1 MSCCY
6 SKRKIQKVEKKYNKR
21 SNNKRSNSNKRIN
34 NKRSNKVSPDT
45 NYDYKNSK
53 VDSEFIEHMRKDV
66 LLCGGCNTAFTL
78 RSEEIK
84 IHCNGCEKFFHC
96 KIAGECQGKDC
107 CIQRP
112 DGSLHRARYCYDCA
126 KIKYDNNQCLCK
138 DCYK

>member
-6 SKRKIQKVEKKYNKR
+6 SKRKIKKIEKKYNNN
-21 SNNKRSNSNKRIN
+21 NNKRRNKIA
-34 NKRSNKVSPDT
+34 PET

-53 VDSEFIEHMRKDV
+53 VNEEFIEHMRKDV

-96 KIAGECQGKDC
+96 KIAGECQGKEC
-107 CIQRP
+107 CIKRQ
-112 DGSLHRARYCYDCA
+112 DGSLHRARYCIECS
-126 KIKYDNNQCLCK
+126 KINYEDNKCLCK
-138 DCYK
+138 ECFSYTFKSK

>member
-6 SKRKIQKVEKKYNKR
+6 SKRKIKKIEKRYN
-21 SNNKRSNSNKRIN
+21 NNKRRNKIA
-34 NKRSNKVSPDT
+34 PET

-53 VDSEFIEHMRKDV
+53 VNEEFIEHMRKDV

-107 CIQRP
+107 CIQRQ
-112 DGSLHRARYCYDCA
+112 GGTLHRARYCIECS
-126 KIKYDNNQCLCK
+126 KINYGGDKCLCK
-138 DCYK
+138 ECFNYTSTSK

>member
-6 SKRKIQKVEKKYNKR
+6 SKRKIKKVEQKYH
-21 SNNKRSNSNKRIN
+21 NKRSNSSNKRSN
-34 NKRSNKVSPDT
+34 SSNKVSPET

-53 VDSEFIEHMRKDV
+53 VDDEFIEHMKRDV
-66 LLCGGCNTAFTL
+66 LLCGGCKQAFTL

-107 CIQRP
+107 CIQRQ
-112 DGSLHRARYCYDCA
+112 DGTLHRARYCYDCV
-126 KIKYDNNQCLCK
+126 KINYGNNQCLCK
-138 DCYK
+138 SCYL